1 MLHAQKQ
8 YGSTA
13 PKVRDL
19 DRVSFGIRQ
28 FRTLPEDVFDRQPLG
43 DETVLCVADVRID
56 NRKELAADLGLD
68 SAEAQSSADSSLFF
82 AAWRRWGTACFQR
95 INGDFAAAVYSATD
109 QSLTLVRDPL
119 GRRPLHY
126 ARSGELIVFASM
138 PTGILA
144 LPEFRRGLDLRGM
157 AAGLLEVAQHDPM
170 TIFEGIRRVL
180 PGQVLTFN
188 RDRETSEICWNPSLE
203 PLRLKRQEDYVEV
216 YRDVL
221 DKAVRPRLRRLA
233 GPIASQ
239 LSSGLDSSAVAA
251 TAARLKNPDEQLV
264 AFTAAPRPEFH
275 SPAPRNRF
283 ADESELA
290 ALTAR
295 MHGMNHVVIRNYS
308 PLPELI
314 KRMPG
319 LYQTPF
325 WNVLNLRWIW
335 NIEDLA
341 RQENASIMLS
351 GEAGNLTLQAGGLG
365 ILADLI
371 AQGRWKQ
378 WWREARLA
386 SRRKDIRWRGILFSS
401 FEPKMPR
408 SVVSALERLFRGGG
422 KLEEQSFIN
431 RQWLEDP
438 VLKAELDNWRPA
450 TGDSYEARLG
460 MLLGADT
467 SAYNKGAL
475 AKSGIDFRSPLV
487 DRKLVEFSLRLPRD
501 QLFRDGKSRPLAQ
514 EALADRLPPEVLGNT
529 ARGYQAADWFE
540 HIDKAD
546 LHELVEEIEPNA
558 TVHELIDLPR
568 IRRAVDQWPSGGF
581 HKFEVF
587 HPLGSELPLALASGY
602 FVLQAEKWLA
612 GRFD

>member
-1 MLHAQKQ
+1 MLQVQQQ

-13 PKVRDL
+13 PQVRGL
-19 DRVSFGIRQ
+19 GPASFGIRL
-28 FRTLPEDVFDRQPLG
+28 FRTLPEDAFDQQPLG
-43 DETVLCVADVRID
+43 DETSLCVADVRID
-56 NRKELAADLGLD
+56 NRKELTEDLGLA
-68 SAEAQSSADSSLFF
+68 SAEAQYSADSSLFF
-82 AAWRRWGTACFQR
+82 AAWRRWGTDSFQR
-95 INGDFAAAVYSATD
+95 INGDFAAAIYSVAD
-109 QSLTLVRDPL
+109 QSLTLIRDPL

-126 ARSGELIVFASM
+126 ARFGDLMAFASM
-138 PTGILA
+138 PTGILT

-157 AAGLLEVAQHDPM
+157 AAGLLEVAQNDPM
-170 TIFEGIRRVL
+170 TIFEGIKRIL
-180 PGQVLTFN
+180 PGQVLTIGH
-188 RDRETSEICWNPSLE
+188 DRESSEICWNPSME
-203 PLRLKRQEDYVEV
+203 PLRLKRQEDYVEA

-221 DKAVRPRLRRLA
+221 DEAVWPRLRRLA

-251 TAARLKNPDEQLV
+251 TAARLKKSDEQLI
-264 AFTAAPRPEFH
+264 AFTAAPRVGFH

-283 ADESELA
+283 PDESELA

-295 MHGMNHVVIRNYS
+295 MHGMKHLVVRDQS
-308 PLPELI
+308 PLLEMI
-314 KRMPG
+314 KNLPG

-335 NIEDLA
+335 KIEDLA

-365 ILADLI
+365 ILGDLL

-386 SRRKDIRWRGILFSS
+386 SSRGDIRWRGILFSS
-401 FEPKMPR
+401 FEPKLPR
-408 SVVSALERLFRGGG
+408 NIVFALERLFRGGG
-422 KLEEQSFIN
+422 KLEKQSFIN

-438 VLKAELDNWRPA
+438 LLKAELDNWRPA
-450 TGDSYEARLG
+450 TGDSYRARLD

-467 SAYNKGAL
+467 SAYGKGAL
-475 AKSGIDFRSPLV
+475 ARSGIDYRSPLV
-487 DRKLVEFSLRLPRD
+487 DRNVVEFSLQLPRD
-501 QLFRDGKSRPLAQ
+501 QLFRDGKSRPLAH
-514 EALADRLPPEVLGNT
+514 EALADRLPPEVLNNT

-540 HIDKAD
+540 HINKAD
-546 LHELVEEIEPNA
+546 LLALVEEIEPNG
-558 TVHELIDLPR
+558 TVRELIDVPR
-568 IRRAVDQWPSGGF
+568 VRTAIDQWPAGGF

-587 HPLGSELPLALASGY
+587 HPLGGELPTALATGY
-602 FVLQAEKWLA
+602 FVLQAEKWLE